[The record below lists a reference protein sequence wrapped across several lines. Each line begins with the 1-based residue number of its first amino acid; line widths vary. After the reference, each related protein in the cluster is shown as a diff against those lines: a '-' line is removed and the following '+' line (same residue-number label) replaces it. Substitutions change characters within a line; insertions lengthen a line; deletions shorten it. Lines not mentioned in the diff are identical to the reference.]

1 MTSPAN
7 PENLESVPASAQTDG
22 ASLPVGELSRRTG
35 VTTATINY
43 YVRIGVLPP
52 PRKTSKTRA
61 LYPAHFEALIFK
73 IKELQTAGLNLK
85 GIKQVV
91 NGDPSSPLA
100 AAMPSETSS
109 SSGAAGSAT
118 PVGPISISDFLAQS
132 GLDDDLYGSLIAA
145 GLIRRPRTGPDGA
158 PAHDRRDLTA
168 ARAFARLTAAGLE
181 YPLLERHTEYSPLS
195 KAEALFL
202 AEHLSSATRIT
213 PSTQPVN
220 LVAAFDAIRRYL
232 RILQLEEAYPDW
244 RNPQG

>member
-1 MTSPAN
+1 MS
-7 PENLESVPASAQTDG
+7 
-22 ASLPVGELSRRTG
+22 VGELSRRTG

-52 PRKTSKTRA
+52 PRKTSQTRA
-61 LYPAHFEALIFK
+61 LYPAHFETLIGK
-73 IKELQTAGLNLK
+73 IKELQGAGLNLA

-100 AAMPSETSS
+100 AAIPTERSNAPSAQTQPS
-109 SSGAAGSAT
+109 
-118 PVGPISISDFLAQS
+118 GPISIADFLNLS
-132 GLDDDLYGSLIAA
+132 GLDDAMYDNLISA

-168 ARAFARLTAAGLE
+168 ARAFTRLTSAGIE

-202 AEHLSSATRIT
+202 AEHLSTATRRT
-213 PSTQPVN
+213 PSTQPAN

-232 RILQLEEAYPDW
+232 RSLQLDEAYPDW
-244 RNPQG
+244 RNPTN

>member
-1 MTSPAN
+1 MTSSGN
-7 PENLESVPASAQTDG
+7 TDNSDKTTPTSG
-22 ASLPVGELSRRTG
+22 DLAVGELSKRTG

-52 PRKTSKTRA
+52 PRKTSQTRA
-61 LYPAHFEALIFK
+61 LYPADFENRINK
-73 IKELQTAGLNLK
+73 IKELQAAGLNLK

-100 AAMPSETSS
+100 SAMPVDRTNSS
-109 SSGAAGSAT
+109 AAQSPTA
-118 PVGPISISDFLAQS
+118 GPISISDFLSQS
-132 GLDDDLYGSLIAA
+132 GLDDDLYDNLIAA

-158 PAHDRRDLTA
+158 PAHDRRDLSA
-168 ARAFARLTAAGLE
+168 ARAFARLTSAGID
-181 YPLLERHTEYSPLS
+181 YPLLERHTEYNPLS

-213 PSTQPVN
+213 PTTQPVN

-232 RILQLEEAYPDW
+232 RALQLDEAYPDW
-244 RNPQG
+244 RNPQQ